1 MARKTYQDLIAVGKR
16 ERDRMEFCH
25 DVIKAHESTAQY
37 HKAMEAEEYYAG
49 RNITMRRYQKM
60 LYNAMGQAIPDY
72 FNANYKLTHGFFR
85 RFVTQQVQYV
95 LSNGVTF
102 EKKDTKKKLG
112 KSFDYALQRLAKKA
126 MVDGVS
132 FGFWNY
138 DHLEVFSLVP
148 TDSDVAFAPLWD
160 KETGA
165 LRAGVRYWNTED
177 GTLRMTLYEE
187 DGFTEYIMPKDEIIR
202 LYAEKTA
209 YIIETRTTPAFG
221 VEVISYSNYPGF
233 PIVPVYAN
241 DLHSTELNS
250 IRASIDCYDFIK
262 SGMANNV
269 DQASA
274 FYWTLTNCGG
284 MDDID
289 LVNFVDKMNKVKAA
303 VLMPGIEAEA
313 HTLSVPVDANEKL
326 LDRLRTDMYEDF
338 MLMDTEKALSGNMTA
353 TAIRLAY
360 QPQDDKCGDFEYMI
374 REFIDHILQL
384 AGIEDEPSFKWNRI
398 ANQSEETQM
407 VMMAAAHL
415 DDAAILKHLPWMT
428 PEEVEETLE
437 RMEASAVERTA
448 TPNREDAED
457 APDEIDEGKEVEE

>member
-25 DVIKAHESTAQY
+25 DVIKAHESTVQY
-37 HKAMEAEEYYAG
+37 QKAMDAEEYYAG
-49 RNITMRRYQKM
+49 RNITMRRYRKL
-60 LYNAMGQAIPDY
+60 LYTASGQAIPDY
-72 FNANYKLTHGFFR
+72 FNADYKLTHGFFR

-102 EKKDTKKKLG
+102 NKKDTKKRLG
-112 KSFDYALQRLAKKA
+112 KSFDYSLQRLAKKA
-126 MVDGVS
+126 MIDGVA
-132 FGFWNY
+132 FGFFNY

-148 TDSDVAFAPLWD
+148 TDAEVAFAPLWD

-165 LRAGVRYWNTED
+165 LRAGVRYWTTDD

-187 DGFTEYIMPKDEIIR
+187 DGYTEYIMRKDDIIR
-202 LYAEKTA
+202 LYEEKSA
-209 YIIETRTTPAFG
+209 YIIHTTTCEAFG
-221 VEVISYSNYPGF
+221 TEITGYSNYHAL
-233 PIVPVYAN
+233 PIIPLYAN
-241 DLHSTELNS
+241 DLHASELSS

-262 SGMANNV
+262 SGMANSV

-274 FYWTLTNCGG
+274 FYWTMNNCGG
-284 MDDID
+284 MDDLD
-289 LVNFVDKMNKVKAA
+289 LTNFVDKMRKIKAVA
-303 VLMPGIEAEA
+303 FDTDVNVEA
-313 HTLSVPVDANEKL
+313 HTLAVPVEANEKL

-374 REFIDHILQL
+374 REFIQHILEL
-384 AGIEDEPSFKWNRI
+384 AEIDDEPSFKWNRI
-398 ANQSEETQM
+398 ANQAEETQM

-415 DDAAILKHLPWMT
+415 DDEAILKHLPWMT

-437 RMEASAVERTA
+437 RMEASAIDRTA

-457 APDEIDEGKEVEE
+457 DDADDAGKEDDE

>member
-1 MARKTYQDLIAVGKR
+1 MAVKYYQDLVAAGKR
-16 ERDRMEFCH
+16 ERDKMEFCH
-25 DVIKAHESTAQY
+25 DVIKAHESALRY
-37 HKAMEAEEYYAG
+37 RKAMDAEEYYAG
-49 RNITMRRYQKM
+49 RNITMRRYQKV

-72 FNANYKLTHGFFR
+72 FNANHKLMHGFFR

-102 EKKDTKKKLG
+102 NNKDTKKRLG

-126 MVDGVS
+126 MVDGVA
-132 FGFWNY
+132 FGYFNY

-148 TDSDVAFAPLWD
+148 TEADAAFAPLWD
-160 KETGA
+160 SETGS
-165 LRAGVRYWNTED
+165 LRAGVRYWTTED
-177 GTLRMTLYEE
+177 NTLRMTLYEE
-187 DGFTEYIMPKDEIIR
+187 DGYTEYIMRKDDIIR
-202 LYAEKTA
+202 LYEEKQTYITA
-209 YIIETRTTPAFG
+209 TFSSPAGG
-221 VEVISYSNYPGF
+221 VERVEHYNYPGF
-233 PIVPVYAN
+233 PIVPLYAN
-241 DLHSTELNS
+241 DLHRSELDT

-274 FYWTLTNCGG
+274 FYWTLKNCGG

-289 LVNFVDKMNKVKAA
+289 LVNFVDMMNKVKAA

-313 HTLSVPVDANEKL
+313 HTLAVPVEANEKL
-326 LDRLRTDMYEDF
+326 LDRLRNDMYQDF

-374 REFIDHILQL
+374 REFIDRILFL

-398 ANQSEETQM
+398 ANQTEETQM

-415 DDAAILKHLPWMT
+415 DDEAILKHLPWMT

-457 APDEIDEGKEVEE
+457 EPDADTDPEE